1 MPLEESKEGLN
12 SVDKALY
19 YTVSTYQA
27 MKDEGYHCYSM
38 LANGY
43 SNYPWATSF
52 MNYLSKGQE
61 ISFKDIQNDIYFIG
75 SRNLCRR
82 LYG

>member
-1 MPLEESKEGLN
+1 
-12 SVDKALY
+12 
-19 YTVSTYQA
+19 

-52 MNYLSKGQE
+52 MNYLSKGAKKFLLK
-61 ISFKDIQNDIYFIG
+61 IFKMIFIIIIG
-75 SRNLCRR
+75 SKELM
-82 LYG
+82 